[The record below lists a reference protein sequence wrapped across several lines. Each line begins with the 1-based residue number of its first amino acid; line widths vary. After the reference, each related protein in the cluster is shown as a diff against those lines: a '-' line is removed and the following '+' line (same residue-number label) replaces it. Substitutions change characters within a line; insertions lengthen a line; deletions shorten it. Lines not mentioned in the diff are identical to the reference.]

1 LGGGVGTGAGGDRR
15 SQACRIV
22 GKSQSV
28 LIMINPMIFTRTHRF
43 EETLTGFKWMGE
55 RAAQLRAEG
64 RTVLLAYEEAIG
76 FCGERAVA
84 SLLAVGVLTE
94 IYLCASCSCHEILR
108 GATARVSR

>member
-22 GKSQSV
+22 GKYQSV

-76 FCGERAVA
+76 FCVGDVLKDKDGVA
-84 SLLAVGVLTE
+84 AMVL
-94 IYLCASCSCHEILR
+94 
-108 GATARVSR
+108 ATAARCLALPHPPPV